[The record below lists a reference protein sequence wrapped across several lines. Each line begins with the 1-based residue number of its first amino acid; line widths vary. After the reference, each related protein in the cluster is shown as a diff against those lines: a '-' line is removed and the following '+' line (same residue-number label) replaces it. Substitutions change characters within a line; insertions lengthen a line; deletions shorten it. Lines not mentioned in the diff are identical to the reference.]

1 MILSEEED
9 VKVVESNGTEYRYKI
24 SSAGIYVV
32 IEVEGLLNLIWD
44 KKTSL
49 MIQLNHKLKVCI
61 H

>member
-9 VKVVESNGTEYRYKI
+9 VKVIESNGTEYRYQI

-44 KKTSL
+44 KKTSV
-49 MIQLNHKLKVCI
+49 MIQLNPKLKVCI
-61 H
+61 T

>member
-1 MILSEEED
+1 M
-9 VKVVESNGTEYRYKI
+9 KVVESNGTDYRYKI

-44 KKTSL
+44 KKTSV
-49 MIQLNHKLKVCI
+49 MIQLNHRLKVCI